1 MELFELDWNQRQRR
15 RNNEGSCKYAAK
27 MALNTVNGN
36 SAKLRVE
43 RHATKDILEILRG
56 MLPPCSEL
64 QDENLKML
72 VLSAEFC
79 LKHS

>member
-1 MELFELDWNQRQRR
+1 
-15 RNNEGSCKYAAK
+15 